1 MNEEK
6 LAVTAEAPEQLGSEN
21 EVEFVREQAD
31 DELPEDRFE
40 SLDKGETEGTGW
52 SDEFRRVLE
61 ERRAELRE
69 AGDLAA
75 ARFDKETAVGKLLLK
90 GYNRSTAAKWYRAVN
105 RDNRV
110 WKYKYPQ
117 SVLDQIHARGYLAR
131 NIERLGLLDNASCER
146 ITDLDYLFLRPMNNN
161 FSKWIEDINT
171 MNRVLPEF
179 RDYLP
184 KIYYSIVNR
193 DGLKILDYPFAR
205 QERNINDILE
215 TLDKCGDELQLRPA
229 FWASTGKRYNLR
241 YVDRSQVS
249 VNGKL
254 YTVEGFRKLLRDRSS
269 NYLICE
275 RVRYDYPITE
285 TWEGT
290 GFFKC
295 YIVNNNDGCRIQCAV
310 AELAPAEG
318 KAAKQYLIDR
328 ASGTFRMDGSTVA
341 VPHWDEIRT
350 KLTEMAEAMPQ
361 LLYYTISVVPTVDG
375 FRVSHCS
382 HRPYLPQIPFDPE
395 LNDFLK
401 QWVAEKKKTHV
412 PISKKI
418 QTADDLVFAK
428 FVKKYCRKGI
438 RPYMQRIWIQAV
450 KSDLFYNGTSLKEK
464 VWAWTRGF
472 LSHHIEQYGL
482 TEENYQNFLSD
493 YDYYWLNRIN
503 NVYQGWINDK
513 TTFRH
518 VMEPMKEYVPD
529 YYFSVFK
536 RGEELVIVRMQD
548 CPEHITTSESGI
560 LQLLR
565 EQKKLAFKASAG
577 THGDGFYCLEYR
589 DGCYWING
597 DRVGALKIVDL
608 LKSQRTFY
616 LLTSYIEMHPDL
628 KKIYPN
634 SVNSIRIMVI
644 NRHGYDPVI
653 EQTYMRI
660 GSSGSGYTDNVGYG
674 GICAMVDYETG
685 RLYDAETLSNHKFMP
700 CPRHPDTGEQVEGV
714 LIPHWVLICEKVAE
728 ICQLFPELEYLGFDV
743 AVTEKG
749 FELMEINI
757 HQDLHKVARHPEEV
771 REYFRERIEYKK
783 RITK

>member
-1 MNEEK
+1 MKEAK
-6 LAVTAEAPEQLGSEN
+6 LDVTAEAPEQSEI
-21 EVEFVREQAD
+21 ELVREQAD
-31 DELPEDRFE
+31 DELPEDR
-40 SLDKGETEGTGW
+40 LDAMEKGEQEGTGW
-52 SDEFRRVLE
+52 SDELRRILDA
-61 ERRAELRE
+61 RRAELHE
-69 AGDLAA
+69 TGDVAA
-75 ARFDKETAVGKLLLK
+75 ARLEKETAVGKLLLQ
-90 GYNRSTAAKWYRAVN
+90 GYNRATASRWYRAVN
-105 RDNRV
+105 RDNRI

-117 SVLDQIHARGYLAR
+117 SVLDQVHARGYLAR
-131 NIERLGLLDNASCER
+131 NIDRLGLLDHAECER
-146 ITDLDYLFLRPMNNN
+146 ISDLDYLYLRPMNNN

-171 MNRVLPEF
+171 MNRVLPAF
-179 RDYLP
+179 RSCLP

-193 DGLKILDYPFAR
+193 DGLKILDFPMAQ
-205 QERNINDILE
+205 QERSVYDIFD
-215 TLDKCGDELQLRPA
+215 TLSRVGDELQLRPA

-241 YVDRSQVS
+241 FVDRSQVS

-254 YTVEGFRKLLRDRSS
+254 YSANAFFKLLRERSS

-275 RVRYDYPITE
+275 RVRYDYPIFE
-285 TWEGT
+285 NWEGT

-310 AELAPAEG
+310 AELSPAG
-318 KAAKQYLIDR
+318 SKQSKQYLIDR
-328 ASGTFRMDGSTVA
+328 ARGTFCMDGETIA
-341 VPHWDEIRT
+341 VPHWEEIRT
-350 KLTEMAEAMPQ
+350 KVTEMAAAMPQ
-361 LLYYTISVVPTVDG
+361 LLYYTVSVVPTTDG
-375 FRVSHCS
+375 FRISHCS
-382 HRPYLPQIPFDPE
+382 HRPYLPQIPFDSE

-401 QWVAEKKKTHV
+401 QWVAEKKATHV
-412 PISKKI
+412 PFRKKVE
-418 QTADDLVFAK
+418 TADNLVFAK

-438 RPYMQRIWIQAV
+438 RPYMQRLWIDAV
-450 KSDLFYNGTSLKEK
+450 KSDLFYDGTTLSQKIWGWK
-464 VWAWTRGF
+464 RGF
-472 LSHHIEQYGL
+472 LSHHIHQYGL
-482 TEENYQNFLSD
+482 TEENYKNFISD

-513 TTFRH
+513 TTFRY
-518 VMEPMKEYVPD
+518 VMEPLKEFVPD

-536 RGEELVIVRMQD
+536 RGEELVIARMQD
-548 CPEHITTSESGI
+548 CPAHISASETGV

-577 THGDGFYCLEYR
+577 THGDGFYCFEYR
-589 DGCYWING
+589 DGGYWVNG
-597 DRVGALKIVDL
+597 ERVGALKIVDL

-634 SVNSIRIMVI
+634 AVNSIRMMVI

-660 GSSGSGYTDNVGYG
+660 GSAGSGYTDNVGYG
-674 GICAMVDYETG
+674 GICAMVDYQTG
-685 RLYDAETLSNHKFMP
+685 RLYDAETLHNHQFLP

-714 LIPHWVLICEKVAE
+714 LIPHWVLICEKVVE
-728 ICQLFPELEYLGFDV
+728 ICRLFPELEYLGFDV

-757 HQDLHKVARHPEEV
+757 HQDLHKVALHSDEV
-771 REYFRERIEYKK
+771 REYFRERIEYKM